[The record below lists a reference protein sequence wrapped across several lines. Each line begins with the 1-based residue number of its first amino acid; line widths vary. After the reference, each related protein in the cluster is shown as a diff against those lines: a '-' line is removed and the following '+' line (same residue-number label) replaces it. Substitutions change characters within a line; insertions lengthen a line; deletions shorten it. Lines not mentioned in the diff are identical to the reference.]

1 MRRRPNIPPRV
12 IDLSEP
18 VYTGMPHWPTHPDP
32 LITRVKRIASDGFD
46 MSIIQ
51 NMTVHTG
58 THVDA
63 PSHFL
68 RDGKPVGK
76 LPLEKFMGEGIV
88 LDFRYKKPAEEILAK
103 DLLVYDKK
111 IASGDVV
118 LLCTGWSQKRGFNP
132 EFLFNWP
139 YVSDSAARFLVEKG
153 IRAIGTDG
161 LSIGGWGESLPHQGP
176 TAKTPPSISHS
187 IFLERDVVIIE
198 EMNNLDKILELSK
211 TGRAYVFYAPVFL
224 TDSEASPCRAFA
236 LLGD

>member
-1 MRRRPNIPPRV
+1 IKSTSNTVASRRCDISIHLLIERPLSQHIVRRRPNIPPRV

-88 LDFRYKKPAEEILAK
+88 LDFRHKKPAEEILAE
-103 DLLVYDKK
+103 DFLV
-111 IASGDVV
+111 
-118 LLCTGWSQKRGFNP
+118 
-132 EFLFNWP
+132 NWP

-161 LSIGGWGESLPHQGP
+161 LSIGGWGESLPHHGP

-187 IFLERDVVIIE
+187 IFLERDVVI
-198 EMNNLDKILELSK
+198 
-211 TGRAYVFYAPVFL
+211 
-224 TDSEASPCRAFA
+224 
-236 LLGD
+236 